1 MSWMWI
7 NLPLAIVFFGA
18 WTGIPLYMVLRHP
31 SWGAESAH
39 HSADALV
46 SSQGGDADWEMLV
59 SASAVAEAV
68 HEAA

>member
-31 SWGAESAH
+31 SWCEQP
-39 HSADALV
+39 ADSGTKAPTSQGEDVAWEVLV
-46 SSQGGDADWEMLV
+46 SD
-59 SASAVAEAV
+59 SAIAEAV

>member
-46 SSQGGDADWEMLV
+46 SPQGGEADWEMLV
-59 SASAVAEAV
+59 SASAVVDAV
-68 HEAA
+68 H